1 MSTAV
6 ICSMP
11 AEGHVRPL
19 LVVAAELQARGWRVR
34 MLTGARYASMV
45 RAAGVDF
52 VPLPPE
58 ADTLDEL
65 GAGDR
70 KRGRDAINSGV
81 EQAFFA
87 PAPLAGQALLALLA
101 EEPTDVVLHEPTFVG
116 VQALHRLA
124 PAERPFVA
132 MCGIIPLGLS
142 SRDTPPYGLGITPL
156 RRTVPNRVRNAVL
169 TAVATRLVLRPVHRA
184 ADRMLADM
192 GAPGLRGR
200 FFMDVLRSADLHAQF
215 TVPAFE
221 FPRSDAPES
230 LRYYGPMTRVERSGL
245 EAPPWFAELG
255 KHRPVVH
262 VTQGTV
268 ANTDFTELVRPTVE
282 ALADLDVDVVV
293 TTGGRPVAALTDDL
307 AGLAPRPE
315 RLHVGEFLPY
325 DKLLPLTDV
334 LVTNGG
340 YGGLHHALQHGV
352 PIVVAGDSEDKVE
365 TSARVAWSG
374 AGIRLGTSTPT
385 VAQVRAAV
393 QRILGD
399 PSYARASRAIGDAIA
414 TSPGPVGFVDDVE
427 EQVRRRQA
435 AGVA

>member
-34 MLTGARYASMV
+34 MLTGARYAPMV

-87 PAPLAGQALLALLA
+87 PAPLAGRALMAMLE
-101 EEPTDVVLHEPTFVG
+101 EEPTD
-116 VQALHRLA
+116 
-124 PAERPFVA
+124 
-132 MCGIIPLGLS
+132 
-142 SRDTPPYGLGITPL
+142 GLGITPL
-156 RRTVPNRVRNAVL
+156 RRALPNRLRNAVL
-169 TAVATRLVLRPVHRA
+169 SAVATRVVLRPVHRA

-200 FFMDVLRSADLHAQF
+200 FFMDILRSADLIAQF

-268 ANTDFTELVRPTVE
+268 ANTDFGELVRPTVE
-282 ALADLDVDVVV
+282 ALAALDVDVVV
-293 TTGGRPVAALTDDL
+293 TTGGRPVAALTEAL
-307 AGLAPRPE
+307 AGLAPQPG

-352 PIVVAGDSEDKVE
+352 PVVVAGDSEDKVE

-385 VAQVRAAV
+385 VAQVRSAV

>member
-34 MLTGARYASMV
+34 MLTGARYAPMV

-87 PAPLAGQALLALLA
+87 PAPLAGRALMAMLE
-101 EEPTDVVLHEPTFVG
+101 EEPTD
-116 VQALHRLA
+116 
-124 PAERPFVA
+124 
-132 MCGIIPLGLS
+132 
-142 SRDTPPYGLGITPL
+142 GLGITPL
-156 RRTVPNRVRNAVL
+156 RRALPNRLRNAVL
-169 TAVATRLVLRPVHRA
+169 TAVATRVVLRPVHRA

-200 FFMDVLRSADLHAQF
+200 FFMDILRSADLIAQF
-215 TVPAFE
+215 TVPPFE

-262 VTQGTV
+262 ATQGTV
-268 ANTDFTELVRPTVE
+268 ANTDFGELVRPTVE
-282 ALADLDVDVVV
+282 ALAALHVDVVV
-293 TTGGRPVAALTDDL
+293 TTGGRPVAALTEAL
-307 AGLAPRPE
+307 AGLAPQPG

-352 PIVVAGDSEDKVE
+352 PVVVAGDSEDKVE

-385 VAQVRAAV
+385 VAQVRSAV

>member
-34 MLTGARYASMV
+34 MLTGARYAPMV

-87 PAPLAGQALLALLA
+87 PAPLAGRALMAMLE
-101 EEPTDVVLHEPTFVG
+101 EEPTD
-116 VQALHRLA
+116 
-124 PAERPFVA
+124 
-132 MCGIIPLGLS
+132 
-142 SRDTPPYGLGITPL
+142 GLGITPL
-156 RRTVPNRVRNAVL
+156 RRALPNRLRNAVL
-169 TAVATRLVLRPVHRA
+169 TAVATRVVLRPVHRA

-200 FFMDVLRSADLHAQF
+200 FFMDILRSADLIAQF

-262 VTQGTV
+262 ATQGTV
-268 ANTDFTELVRPTVE
+268 ANTDFGELVRPTVE
-282 ALADLDVDVVV
+282 ALAALHVDVVV
-293 TTGGRPVAALTDDL
+293 TTGGRPVAALTEAL
-307 AGLAPRPE
+307 AGLAPQPG

-352 PIVVAGDSEDKVE
+352 PVVVAGDSEDKVE

-385 VAQVRAAV
+385 VAQVRSAV

>member
-1 MSTAV
+1 MSPAV

-34 MLTGARYASMV
+34 MLTGARYAPMV

-87 PAPLAGQALLALLA
+87 PAPLAGRALMAMLE
-101 EEPTDVVLHEPTFVG
+101 EEPTD
-116 VQALHRLA
+116 
-124 PAERPFVA
+124 
-132 MCGIIPLGLS
+132 
-142 SRDTPPYGLGITPL
+142 GLGITPL
-156 RRTVPNRVRNAVL
+156 RRALPNRLRNAVL
-169 TAVATRLVLRPVHRA
+169 TAVATRVVLRPVHRA

-200 FFMDVLRSADLHAQF
+200 FFMDILRSADLIAQF
-215 TVPAFE
+215 TVPPFE

-268 ANTDFTELVRPTVE
+268 ANTDFGELVRPTVE
-282 ALADLDVDVVV
+282 ALAALHVDVVV
-293 TTGGRPVAALTDDL
+293 TTGGRPVAALTEAL
-307 AGLAPRPE
+307 AGLAPQPG

-352 PIVVAGDSEDKVE
+352 PVVVAGDSEDKVE

-385 VAQVRAAV
+385 VAQVRSAV

>member
-1 MSTAV
+1 MSPAV

-34 MLTGARYASMV
+34 MLTGARYAPMV

-87 PAPLAGQALLALLA
+87 PAPLAGRALMAMLE
-101 EEPTDVVLHEPTFVG
+101 EEPTD
-116 VQALHRLA
+116 
-124 PAERPFVA
+124 
-132 MCGIIPLGLS
+132 
-142 SRDTPPYGLGITPL
+142 GLGITPL
-156 RRTVPNRVRNAVL
+156 RRALPNRLRNAVL
-169 TAVATRLVLRPVHRA
+169 SAVATRVVLRPVHRA

-200 FFMDVLRSADLHAQF
+200 FFMDILRSADLIAQF

-268 ANTDFTELVRPTVE
+268 ANTDFGELVRPTVE
-282 ALADLDVDVVV
+282 ALAALDVDVVV
-293 TTGGRPVAALTDDL
+293 TTGGRPVAALTEAL
-307 AGLAPRPE
+307 AGLAPQPG

-352 PIVVAGDSEDKVE
+352 PVVVAGDSEDKVE

-385 VAQVRAAV
+385 VAQVRSAV

-399 PSYARASRAIGDAIA
+399 PSHARASRAIGDAIA

>member
-1 MSTAV
+1 
-6 ICSMP
+6 
-11 AEGHVRPL
+11 
-19 LVVAAELQARGWRVR
+19 
-34 MLTGARYASMV
+34 
-45 RAAGVDF
+45 
-52 VPLPPE
+52 
-58 ADTLDEL
+58 
-65 GAGDR
+65 
-70 KRGRDAINSGV
+70 
-81 EQAFFA
+81 
-87 PAPLAGQALLALLA
+87 
-101 EEPTDVVLHEPTFVG
+101 
-116 VQALHRLA
+116 
-124 PAERPFVA
+124 
-132 MCGIIPLGLS
+132 
-142 SRDTPPYGLGITPL
+142 
-156 RRTVPNRVRNAVL
+156 
-169 TAVATRLVLRPVHRA
+169 
-184 ADRMLADM
+184 
-192 GAPGLRGR
+192 
-200 FFMDVLRSADLHAQF
+200 
-215 TVPAFE
+215 
-221 FPRSDAPES
+221 
-230 LRYYGPMTRVERSGL
+230 MTRVERSGL

>member
-1 MSTAV
+1 MSPAV

-34 MLTGARYASMV
+34 MLTGARYAPMV

-87 PAPLAGQALLALLA
+87 PAPLAGRALMAMLE
-101 EEPTDVVLHEPTFVG
+101 EEPTD
-116 VQALHRLA
+116 
-124 PAERPFVA
+124 
-132 MCGIIPLGLS
+132 
-142 SRDTPPYGLGITPL
+142 GLGITPL
-156 RRTVPNRVRNAVL
+156 RRALPNRLRNAVL
-169 TAVATRLVLRPVHRA
+169 SAVATRVVLRPVHRA

-192 GAPGLRGR
+192 GAPGLCGR
-200 FFMDVLRSADLHAQF
+200 FFMDILRSADLIAQF

-268 ANTDFTELVRPTVE
+268 ANTDFGELVRPTVE
-282 ALADLDVDVVV
+282 ALAALDVDVVV
-293 TTGGRPVAALTDDL
+293 TTGGRPVAALTEAL
-307 AGLAPRPE
+307 AGLAPQPG

-352 PIVVAGDSEDKVE
+352 PVVVAGDSEDKVE

-385 VAQVRAAV
+385 VAQVRSAV

-399 PSYARASRAIGDAIA
+399 PSHARASRAIGDAIA